1 MRTPFRRF
9 GRSSGG
15 SMRRGSSLTVLVLV
29 GLALWVSSG
38 DLAAQSRLR
47 PLPPDHWTYDLFETL
62 DAVGIQGVRTLWHQP
77 LLSGAI
83 LESLREGEASSGS
96 TEAHALL
103 SLWSR
108 ALEQELGMNGVWKPS
123 VDVGLGWEQGE
134 GRLMPARGGFVGVL
148 GGVERG
154 DRIGLWAEVE
164 TSEVARDPVLVTGG
178 VALNLGNFSF
188 LVGRIPVGLGQGL
201 DRILLTGGHSL
212 DGALVGT
219 RRPVRLPG
227 GLSRLGVFSLQAFLS
242 QSVDATAV
250 PSTWY
255 SAASLVY
262 SPHPRVQLTAA
273 RSTRFAGEGL
283 GPATL
288 GTVLRSFYG
297 GEQNSGVDDAQVAVG
312 ARVRW
317 SVLGQPFATY
327 LTVAFEDPS
336 GIVDD
341 PAIQAGAVL
350 PLFLGG
356 ELVALRYEY
365 DAFGKRAKWCV
376 SCEFSRHDWYD
387 SEGRNYGPFAVEGVP
402 VGSALGGYGSA
413 HRVELGYW
421 SSKHPLSMRMGLFRE
436 RREAGNLLLDRWPG
450 LRRGAKLDLTLRLGS
465 GVEIRS
471 QGMLTWT
478 EGGKESGLS
487 FGLRV
492 FDVISRTGTAFSS
505 SRNKRL

>member
-1 MRTPFRRF
+1 MRAMFR
-9 GRSSGG
+9 
-15 SMRRGSSLTVLVLV
+15 SMRRGWRLTVLVMV
-29 GLALWVSSG
+29 GLVLWVSSG
-38 DLAAQSRLR
+38 TVAAQSLLR
-47 PLPPDHWTYDLFETL
+47 PLPADHWTYGLFETL
-62 DAVGIQGVRTLWHQP
+62 DPVGIQGVQALWHQP
-77 LLSGAI
+77 LVSGAI

-108 ALEQELGMNGVWKPS
+108 ALEQELGMNGAGTPW

-134 GRLMPARGGFVGVL
+134 ARVMAERGGFVGVL
-148 GGVERG
+148 GGVEKG

-164 TSEVARDPVLVTGG
+164 TSEAAPDPLLVTGG
-178 VALNLGNFSF
+178 VALNLGDFSF

-201 DRILLTGGHSL
+201 DRILLTGRHSM

-227 GLSRLGVFSLQAFLS
+227 ALSGLGEFSLQAFLAEG
-242 QSVDATAV
+242 VDVTEV

-255 SAASLVY
+255 SSVSLVY
-262 SPHPRVQLTAA
+262 APHPRVQLTAA

-297 GEQNSGVDDAQVAVG
+297 GEQNSGVDDAQVAAG
-312 ARVRW
+312 ARIRW

-327 LTVAFEDPS
+327 VTVGFEDPS
-336 GIVDD
+336 GILDD
-341 PAIQAGAVL
+341 PAIQAGASL

-356 ELVALRYEY
+356 DLVALRYEY
-365 DAFGKRAKWCV
+365 GAFGKRAKWCT

-387 SEGRNYGPFAVEGVP
+387 SERRYYGPFAVDGVP
-402 VGSALGGYGSA
+402 AGSTLGGYGSA
-413 HRVELGYW
+413 HKVELGYW
-421 SSKHPLSMRMGLFRE
+421 SSKHPLSLRLGLFRE
-436 RREAGNLLLDRWPG
+436 RREQGNLLLDRWPG
-450 LRRGAKLDLTLRLGS
+450 LRRGAELDLTLRLGS

-478 EGGKESGLS
+478 EVGKQSGLL

-492 FDVISRTGTAFSS
+492 FDVISRAGTAF
-505 SRNKRL
+505 